1 MLIVTKLWLCVMMGL
16 KSTSSL
22 NHMQSIKMQKHQI
35 TQIALGNWNYYF
47 RKWVDLMNVSE
58 IKTFDFCLS
67 KLEELEIFSREEGLK
82 HF

>member
-1 MLIVTKLWLCVMMGL
+1 
-16 KSTSSL
+16 
-22 NHMQSIKMQKHQI
+22 
-35 TQIALGNWNYYF
+35 
-47 RKWVDLMNVSE
+47 MNVSE